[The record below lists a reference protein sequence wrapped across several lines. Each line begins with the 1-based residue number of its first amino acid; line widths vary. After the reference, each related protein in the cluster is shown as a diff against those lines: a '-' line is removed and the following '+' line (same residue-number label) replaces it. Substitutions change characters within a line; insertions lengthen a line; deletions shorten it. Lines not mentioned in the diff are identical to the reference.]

1 MSARTQMR
9 NPWLGQL
16 GITLSLASLLLVV
29 SAGCVPASTQ
39 PPAQPTPSA
48 TEPQAAPMTLLP
60 TATIEN
66 VIPPGWET
74 YTSRRCEYA
83 IGYPSEMQVTS
94 EGASSQTLWFELANP
109 EEGARNFVYVSVI
122 DQEFQ
127 NLGGEVIYNYEP
139 AEAESLLN
147 MQVGEN
153 KSVREDPNTAAWFT
167 YQRQPDTMIGG
178 YAAQTF
184 ENVQPWEFPGGTKE
198 IRYYL
203 SLNRCTYLIGGYM
216 DTAGSNLP
224 GAITEDL
231 FQQIVDTVRLMP

>member
-1 MSARTQMR
+1 MTQ
-9 NPWLGQL
+9 
-16 GITLSLASLLLVV
+16 
-29 SAGCVPASTQ
+29 
-39 PPAQPTPSA
+39 
-48 TEPQAAPMTLLP
+48 LP

-74 YTSRRCEYA
+74 YTSQLCEYA
-83 IGYPSEMQVTS
+83 IGYPSEMRVAS

-109 EEGARNFVYVSVI
+109 DEGVRNFVYVSVV

-127 NLGGEVIYNYEP
+127 NPDGEIIYNYDPVET
-139 AEAESLLN
+139 EILLN
-147 MQVGEN
+147 MQVGES
-153 KSVREDPNTAAWFT
+153 KSSREDPNTAEWFT

-178 YAAQTF
+178 YATQTY

-203 SLNRCTYLIGGYM
+203 SINGCTYLIGGYM

-231 FQQIVDTVRLMP
+231 FHQIVSTVQLTP